1 MKHTLSVLVENK
13 PGVLTRVAG
22 LFARRGFNIDSLVV
36 AETENPAVSRMTIT
50 VDEQDHPVE
59 QVTKQLHKLINVLKI
74 TDLDPAGSVERELL
88 LIKVKADAQS
98 RSEIM
103 QIVEIF
109 RAKIVDVSSEV
120 LIIEM
125 TGTREKVSA
134 FMELLAALRG
144 GGVDAHRAHRD
155 EPRQDGRPRAA
166 RARCKARPVVLPCH
180 DAPKQEVA
188 EQRCCTT
195 KMPIWVS
202 SRGRP

>member
-50 VDEQDHPVE
+50 VNEQDHPME
-59 QVTKQLHKLINVLKI
+59 QVTKQLHKLINVIKI
-74 TDLDPAGSVERELL
+74 TSLDPAGSVERELL
-88 LIKVKADAQS
+88 LIKVRADAQS

-109 RAKIVDVSSEV
+109 RAKIIDVNSEV
-120 LIIEM
+120 LLIEM

-134 FMELLAALRG
+134 FMDLLGPFGVVELMRT
-144 GGVDAHRAHRD
+144 
-155 EPRQDGRPRAA
+155 GR
-166 RARCKARPVVLPCH
+166 
-180 DAPKQEVA
+180 VA
-188 EQRCCTT
+188 
-195 KMPIWVS
+195 M
-202 SRGRP
+202 SRGKRPT

>member
-50 VDEQDHPVE
+50 VNEQDHPME
-59 QVTKQLHKLINVLKI
+59 QVTKQLHKLINVIKI
-74 TDLDPAGSVERELL
+74 TSLDPAASVERELL

-109 RAKIVDVSSEV
+109 RAKIIDVNSEV
-120 LIIEM
+120 LLIEM
-125 TGTREKVSA
+125 TGTREKVGA
-134 FMELLAALRG
+134 FMDLLDPFGVVELMRTGRVAMGRG
-144 GGVDAHRAHRD
+144 K
-155 EPRQDGRPRAA
+155 RP
-166 RARCKARPVVLPCH
+166 
-180 DAPKQEVA
+180 
-188 EQRCCTT
+188 T
-195 KMPIWVS
+195 
-202 SRGRP
+202 

>member
-36 AETENPAVSRMTIT
+36 AETENPELSRMTIT
-50 VDEQDHPVE
+50 VDEQDQPVE

-74 TDLDPAGSVERELL
+74 TDLEPTGSVERELL
-88 LIKVKADAQS
+88 LIKVKADAKT

-109 RAKIVDVSSEV
+109 RAKIADVSPEV

-134 FMELLAALRG
+134 FMELLLPFGVVELMRTGRIAMRRG
-144 GGVDAHRAHRD
+144 KKV
-155 EPRQDGRPRAA
+155 
-166 RARCKARPVVLPCH
+166 
-180 DAPKQEVA
+180 
-188 EQRCCTT
+188 T
-195 KMPIWVS
+195 
-202 SRGRP
+202 

>member
-36 AETENPAVSRMTIT
+36 AETENPELSRMTIT
-50 VDEQDHPVE
+50 IDEQDQPVE

-74 TDLDPAGSVERELL
+74 TDLEPTASVERELL
-88 LIKVKADAQS
+88 LIKVKADAKT

-103 QIVEIF
+103 QMVEIF
-109 RAKIVDVSSEV
+109 KAKIVDVSPEV

-134 FMELLAALRG
+134 FMELLIPF
-144 GGVDAHRAHRD
+144 GVVELMRT
-155 EPRQDGRPRAA
+155 GRIAMR
-166 RARCKARPVVLPCH
+166 
-180 DAPKQEVA
+180 
-188 EQRCCTT
+188 
-195 KMPIWVS
+195 
-202 SRGRP
+202 RGRKVT

>member
-1 MKHTLSVLVENK
+1 MKHTLSVLVQNK

-36 AETENPAVSRMTIT
+36 AETENPSVSRMTIT

-74 TDLDPAGSVERELL
+74 TDLDPANSVERELL

-98 RSEIM
+98 RSAIM

-109 RAKIVDVSSEV
+109 RARIIDVSAEV

-125 TGTREKVSA
+125 TGAREKVSA
-134 FMELLAALRG
+134 LMELLSPF
-144 GGVDAHRAHRD
+144 GVVELMRT
-155 EPRQDGRPRAA
+155 GRIA
-166 RARCKARPVVLPCH
+166 
-180 DAPKQEVA
+180 
-188 EQRCCTT
+188 
-195 KMPIWVS
+195 M
-202 SRGRP
+202 SRGKRAT

>member
-1 MKHTLSVLVENK
+1 MKHTLSVLVENR

-50 VDEQDHPVE
+50 VDEQDRPME

-74 TDLDPAGSVERELL
+74 TSMDPAGSVERELL
-88 LIKVKADAQS
+88 LIKVRANAHS

-109 RAKIVDVSSEV
+109 GAKIVDVGSEV
-120 LIIEM
+120 LLIEM

-134 FMELLAALRG
+134 FMELLEPF
-144 GGVDAHRAHRD
+144 GVVELMRT
-155 EPRQDGRPRAA
+155 GRIA
-166 RARCKARPVVLPCH
+166 
-180 DAPKQEVA
+180 
-188 EQRCCTT
+188 
-195 KMPIWVS
+195 M
-202 SRGRP
+202 SRGKRPT